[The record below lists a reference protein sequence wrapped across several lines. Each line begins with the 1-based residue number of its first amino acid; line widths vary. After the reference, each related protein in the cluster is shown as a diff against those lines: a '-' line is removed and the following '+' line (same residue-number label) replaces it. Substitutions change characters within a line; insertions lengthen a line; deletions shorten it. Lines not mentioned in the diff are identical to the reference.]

1 MAEMPYCC
9 CHDRAVMQSKPEAIT
24 LLLKAG
30 ANPGAPS
37 YIDKEHRSSA
47 LHLAVVN
54 GYESL
59 LSVRNLQNL
68 KLRWLREIGTR
79 AWRRKLCICKL
90 RTYWTSRN

>member
-9 CHDRAVMQSKPEAIT
+9 CHDRAVMQSNTEAIM

-47 LHLAVVN
+47 LHLAVATDTKACC
-54 GYESL
+54 
-59 LSVRNLQNL
+59 R
-68 KLRWLREIGTR
+68 
-79 AWRRKLCICKL
+79 
-90 RTYWTSRN
+90 